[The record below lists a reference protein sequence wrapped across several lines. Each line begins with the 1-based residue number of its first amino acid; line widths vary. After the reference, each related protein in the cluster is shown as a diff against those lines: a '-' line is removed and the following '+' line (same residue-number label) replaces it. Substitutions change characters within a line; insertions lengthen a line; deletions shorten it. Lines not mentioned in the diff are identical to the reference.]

1 MVSQRKRQ
9 ETINELIVK
18 TVKTKRPANVEELV
32 KTVQK
37 QSRAPKETIAAHIA
51 QLRDAG
57 KIVLEE
63 PMPQPKELLR
73 FLVSRWS
80 RWFWIV
86 TFLVF
91 LTAMLVMVVTE
102 TAPLSLMVFRW
113 VFGALLVLYIPG
125 YCLVEALYPSKGEL
139 DDIERIALSIGLSLA
154 ISPLI
159 LLVLN
164 FTPWG
169 IRLTPFLISLIAVT
183 MFIAIVAVV
192 RKFNVGLKK

>member
-1 MVSQRKRQ
+1 MVSRRGRQ
-9 ETINELIVK
+9 ASINELIVK
-18 TVKTKRPANVEELV
+18 TVKTKRPANVEALV
-32 KTVQK
+32 EIVQK
-37 QSRAPKETIAAHIA
+37 QSRAPKETIVAHVL

-63 PMPQPKELLR
+63 PVPQPKELLR
-73 FLVSRWS
+73 FLVSRWC

-91 LTAMLVMVVTE
+91 LTAMLVMVIAE
-102 TAPLSLMVFRW
+102 TAPVSLMVFRW

-139 DDIERIALSIGLSLA
+139 DDIEKIALSIGLSLA

-169 IRLTPFLISLIAVT
+169 IRLTPFLVSLIAVT
-183 MFIAIVAVV
+183 LFLAIVAVF